1 LEALRVL
8 RYILLLLLCVCTQVG
23 QADAQANKGDAK
35 KGEAK
40 QSPKNESKN
49 EPKSGDANGGDV
61 YPSRPVRIVVPS
73 PPGGGTDIVAR
84 VLAQHL
90 STTFKQQFFVENRP
104 GAGNMI
110 GIEAVARSA
119 GDGYTLLMVP
129 STLALNSVLYKK
141 VNYDP
146 VNDFSPITVAATA
159 PNVLVVNP
167 SVPAKNVR
175 EFVDYAKSKPGELTY
190 GTPGVGTSPHMSME
204 LFKSMAHVDILHIP
218 YRGTAPAVTDI
229 ISGQIHAMFAN
240 ALTARPQVEGGKVRA
255 LGVSGPKR
263 IGAMSDVPPVAD
275 TLHGYDAMQ
284 WYGLVAPAKT
294 PRAIIMRIHAAAMLA
309 LKTEEMKEKL
319 AQDGAEPEGTT
330 PESFAALIKSEL
342 EKWGKVAREANIE
355 PQ

>member
-1 LEALRVL
+1 MRVL
-8 RYILLLLLCVCTQVG
+8 RYTLLLLLCVCAQIG

-35 KGEAK
+35 KSEAE
-40 QSPKNESKN
+40 QAN
-49 EPKSGDANGGDV
+49 EPKNDPKGGDV
-61 YPSRPVRIVVPS
+61 YPSHPVRIVVPS

-84 VLAQHL
+84 VLAQHF
-90 STTFKQQFFVENRP
+90 SSTFKQQFFVENRP

-110 GIEAVARSA
+110 GIETVARSA

-146 VNDFSPITVAATA
+146 IGDFSPITVAATA

-167 SVPAKNVR
+167 SVPARNVR
-175 EFVDYAKSKPGELTY
+175 EFIDYAKNKPGDLTY

-204 LFKSMAHVDILHIP
+204 LFKSMAAVDIRHIP

-240 ALTARPQVEGGKVRA
+240 ALTARPQVESGKVRA
-255 LGVSGPKR
+255 LGVSGPRR
-263 IGAMSDVPPVAD
+263 IAAMSDVPPVSD
-275 TLHGYDAMQ
+275 TLRGYEATQ

-294 PRAIIMRIHAAAMLA
+294 PRAVIMRIHGAAMLA

-319 AQDGAEPEGTT
+319 AQDGAEPEGST
-330 PESFAALIKSEL
+330 PEAFAVLIKSEL
-342 EKWGKVAREANIE
+342 EKWAKVAREANIE
-355 PQ
+355 AQ